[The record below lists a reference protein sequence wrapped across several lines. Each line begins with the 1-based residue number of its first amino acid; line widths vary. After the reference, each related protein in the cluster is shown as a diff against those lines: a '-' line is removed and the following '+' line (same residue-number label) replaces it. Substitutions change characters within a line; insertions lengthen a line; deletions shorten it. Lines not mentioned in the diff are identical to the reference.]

1 MDILEGLERP
11 PPRQAEARADDQA
24 VSAMRTAIHPPDE
37 NREAVLAQ
45 AVEADA
51 LLLKGMLWALSGR

>member
-1 MDILEGLERP
+1 
-11 PPRQAEARADDQA
+11 
-24 VSAMRTAIHPPDE
+24 MRTAIHPPDE
-37 NREAVLAQ
+37 NREAVLAK